1 MFEKKRLRR
10 GNKSESSTT
19 DGIGHML
26 LTLEHSR
33 ILRKPSI
40 YDYEY
45 NRGNMLF
52 LQIEIKVIGEQLGKR
67 IFGKM

>member
-10 GNKSESSTT
+10 GNKFEISTT
-19 DGIGHML
+19 DVIEHML

-33 ILRKPSI
+33 ILRKTII